1 MSMKQFYMSM
11 IQKGMMT
18 ENESL
23 IREYEEKL
31 QEELRK
37 EYVKKTKPIKAQT
50 MPWIYII
57 QVLTSFSYSIFYSH
71 YHHWG

>member
-11 IQKGMMT
+11 IN

-37 EYVKKTKPIKAQT
+37 EYVKKTKELMKSKAT
-50 MPWIYII
+50 K
-57 QVLTSFSYSIFYSH
+57 
-71 YHHWG
+71 

>member
-11 IQKGMMT
+11 IQNAMMT

-37 EYVKKTKPIKAQT
+37 EYVRKTKELMQSKAT
-50 MPWIYII
+50 K
-57 QVLTSFSYSIFYSH
+57 
-71 YHHWG
+71 

>member
-1 MSMKQFYMSM
+1 MSLKQFYMSM
-11 IQKGMMT
+11 IKEGMMT

-37 EYVKKTKPIKAQT
+37 EYVQKTKELMISKAT
-50 MPWIYII
+50 K
-57 QVLTSFSYSIFYSH
+57 
-71 YHHWG
+71 

>member
-1 MSMKQFYMSM
+1 MSIQQFYMSM

-23 IREYEEKL
+23 SREYEEKL

-37 EYVKKTKPIKAQT
+37 EYVRKTKELMKSEAT
-50 MPWIYII
+50 K
-57 QVLTSFSYSIFYSH
+57 
-71 YHHWG
+71 

>member
-11 IQKGMMT
+11 IKKGMMT

-37 EYVKKTKPIKAQT
+37 EYVQKTKELMKSKAT
-50 MPWIYII
+50 K
-57 QVLTSFSYSIFYSH
+57 
-71 YHHWG
+71 

>member
-11 IQKGMMT
+11 IKEGMVT
-18 ENESL
+18 ENERL

-37 EYVKKTKPIKAQT
+37 EYVQKTKELMKSKAT
-50 MPWIYII
+50 K
-57 QVLTSFSYSIFYSH
+57 
-71 YHHWG
+71 

>member
-1 MSMKQFYMSM
+1 MSLKQFYMSM
-11 IQKGMMT
+11 IKKGMMT

-37 EYVKKTKPIKAQT
+37 EYIQKTKELMKSKAT
-50 MPWIYII
+50 K
-57 QVLTSFSYSIFYSH
+57 
-71 YHHWG
+71 

>member
-37 EYVKKTKPIKAQT
+37 EYVRKTKELMKSKAT
-50 MPWIYII
+50 K
-57 QVLTSFSYSIFYSH
+57 
-71 YHHWG
+71 

>member
-11 IQKGMMT
+11 IKEGMVT

-37 EYVKKTKPIKAQT
+37 EYVRKTKELMKTKAT
-50 MPWIYII
+50 K
-57 QVLTSFSYSIFYSH
+57 
-71 YHHWG
+71 